1 MTDVKNKYPDIT
13 MAQLYDDDVIYSS
26 RPSYISNPWLEPD
39 EHQSNFLSARE
50 LLIADMP
57 VIVHEASVTDK
68 LAQLF
73 ALVDHSIPDNLY
85 YFKDQTSYETLLQ
98 RLSKDEG
105 RKIYFQYVH
114 GENLVPA
121 EQYAMDKQ
129 TFVDLN
135 NKSKIPEWT
144 EGKYLPRRE
153 VVEFEEFEQVVR
165 NWPLPV
171 VIKPGDE
178 LPTAGGYGVMICYTQ
193 DELEQAIVHVKKAEE
208 ATDTLIIEQC
218 VEAVGNYCVQF
229 AQHPDKGII
238 YLGAAKQLTN
248 EYGFYKGNINAQHV
262 PQAVIDAGY
271 ALMKKAVELG
281 FIGIAG
287 FDILEDADGDVYA
300 IDLNYRQNGS
310 TSMLLLASELEGSH
324 HKFYSYV
331 AKGDNERFHETIK
344 TFIQKGVLFPL
355 SYYDGDWYTDHHV
368 DSRFG
373 CIWHADSDET
383 IADYERAFLEQAG
396 LLTE

>member
-1 MTDVKNKYPDIT
+1 MTDVKTDYPDVT
-13 MAQLYDDDVIYSS
+13 MAQLYEEDVVYSS

-68 LAQLF
+68 LRELF
-73 ALVDHSIPDNLY
+73 ALVNRTIPDNLY
-85 YFKDQTSYETLLQ
+85 YFKDQDSYEQLLQ
-98 RLSKDEG
+98 RLSKEEG
-105 RKIYFQYVH
+105 YKIYFQYVH
-114 GENLVPA
+114 GDNLVPPQ
-121 EQYAMDKQ
+121 QYAMDKQ
-129 TFVDLN
+129 LFVDLN

-144 EGKYLPRRE
+144 DGKYLPRRE
-153 VVEFEEFEQVVR
+153 VVAFDNFEQAVR
-165 NWPLPV
+165 QWTLPI

-193 DELEQAIVHVKKAEE
+193 EELEQAIQRVQKASE
-208 ATDTLIIEQC
+208 ATETLIIEQC
-218 VEAVGNYCVQF
+218 VEAVSNYCVQF
-229 AQHPDKGII
+229 AKHPDKGII

-248 EYGFYKGNINAQHV
+248 EYGFYQGNVNAQHV
-262 PQAVIDAGY
+262 PQKVIDAGY
-271 ALMKKAVELG
+271 ALMEKAVQLG

-287 FDILEDADGDVYA
+287 FDILEDADGEVYA

-310 TSMLLLASELEGSH
+310 TSMLLLASELAASH

-331 AKGDNERFHETIK
+331 AKGDNERFYEAIK
-344 TFIQKGVLFPL
+344 TFIQKGVLYPL
-355 SYYDGDWYTDHHV
+355 SYYDGDWYQTVHV

-373 CIWHADSDET
+373 CIWSAESDEA
-383 IADYERAFLEQAG
+383 IAKYEREFLELAG
-396 LLTE
+396 LMTE